1 MKKLFVLILTLISA
15 VALIGC
21 GGPDQP
27 ADASI
32 AEKNYTVETVENL
45 KAQAD
50 DSVLVSFRIFKMLLE
65 SLLMNL
71 KNNIHQ

>member
-50 DSVLVSFRIFKMLLE
+50 DR
-65 SLLMNL
+65 
-71 KNNIHQ
+71 